1 MNING
6 LRDSIFLESKCA
18 FCLTKSINLTILLV
32 MNRLPTATRA
42 QILTMLVEG
51 SSMRSIT
58 RVCNVSLN
66 TVSKLMIEA
75 GQACEEFHSRTVSGL
90 KTTHLQADEIWSFC
104 YAKKRTVREMPED
117 KVIPDAGDVWTFV
130 GMDRDSKLVVT
141 WLSGDRTGSNAE
153 AFMKDAAARIENPFV
168 HVTTDAFAGYTNA
181 VSNAFPTEASYAQV
195 QKVFS
200 ATPDKGPARKYSPGV
215 VVSASKESIFGT
227 FDVSK
232 ASTSHIE
239 RQNLTMR
246 MSMRRFTRLTNAFSK
261 KLNNHCHALALY
273 YVWYNF
279 IRIHK
284 SLRTTPAQAA
294 GLTDQVLD
302 MADVVAMIDARAG
315 APKKRGPYKKK
326 DTAS

>member
-1 MNING
+1 MN
-6 LRDSIFLESKCA
+6 K
-18 FCLTKSINLTILLV
+18 
-32 MNRLPTATRA
+32 LPLAKRA
-42 QILTMLVEG
+42 QILAMLCEG

-58 RVCNVSLN
+58 RVCDVSLN

-75 GQACEEFHSRTVSGL
+75 GQACEEFHSHTVRGL

-104 YAKKRTVREMPED
+104 YAKARTVRQMPED
-117 KVIPDAGDVWTFV
+117 KFIPDAGDAWTFV
-130 GMDRDSKLVVT
+130 AMDRDSKLIVT
-141 WLSGDRTGSNAE
+141 WLTGDRTGANAE
-153 AFMKDAAARIENPFV
+153 TFMKDAAVRIENPFV
-168 HVTTDAFAGYTNA
+168 HVTTDGFQGYTNA
-181 VSNAFPTEASYAQV
+181 VSEAFPIEASYSQV

-261 KLNNHCHALALY
+261 KLDNHCHALALY

-284 SLRTTPAQAA
+284 TIRVTPAMAA
-294 GLTDQVLD
+294 GLTDSVMD
-302 MADVVAMIDARAG
+302 MSDIVAMIDAKAG

-326 DTAS
+326 AA